1 LVISESVAYQLF
13 GEENPIGNIISYEGY
28 PAGKR
33 DLMVSGVMKDLP
45 ENTHLEIDYLASMVG
60 MDREEDNWGSFKP
73 ISIYGLLKEGQSVS
87 DTEAKFPGLIQR
99 YLSERSDAKALI
111 FELEPLTRIHLYS
124 KAGRQMKA
132 NGNIVYIYL
141 FGGIGLLILLIACIN
156 FINLTTA
163 RSLTRLKEVGVRKVL
178 GADRSQ
184 LIRQFLG
191 ESFVITVFALILA
204 LGMVEVFLPVFQTI
218 TGKTVLESFW
228 NEPIIWALTVVL
240 TLLVS
245 LVSGAYPAFFI
256 SKFKPV
262 ESFRKKPSQLK
273 PGKWNLSVRSSLV
286 VVQFCISIGLI
297 TGVIVVISQLSYL
310 REKDLGFHKEHVL
323 VVPWGK
329 NERPFLSQ
337 LEQNPQIIDYAISQ
351 NLPVNTRNYDGRS
364 VNPEGMPK
372 TIADAISVQSC
383 ITDAGFI
390 PTYGIELIAGRNFS
404 KKLITDSASF
414 IINETAVKTFGW
426 ESPEAAIGKELR
438 WSGSFDGHV
447 IGVVKDFHLESMH
460 ESIDPLVMLTEP
472 TYNWWKGFI
481 SLRLKPENLTETL
494 TFVENNW
501 RNLNPDGVYDYFFI
515 DDSFQQLHEADQ
527 RFGNIVGYFAFL
539 AIVIACIGL
548 FGLIAFAAERRRK
561 EMGIRKVLGASVKDL
576 IWLITREFFFF
587 ILIASILAIPA
598 SWYLLNSWLGSFAY
612 HIDLGIQNYFLS
624 AGLTFFIGWLVMSY
638 QSFAVARLNPVESL
652 RDE

>member
-1 LVISESVAYQLF
+1 
-13 GEENPIGNIISYEGY
+13 
-28 PAGKR
+28 
-33 DLMVSGVMKDLP
+33 M
-45 ENTHLEIDYLASMVG
+45 
-60 MDREEDNWGSFKP
+60 
-73 ISIYGLLKEGQSVS
+73 
-87 DTEAKFPGLIQR
+87 
-99 YLSERSDAKALI
+99 
-111 FELEPLTRIHLYS
+111 TRIHLYS

-156 FINLTTA
+156 FVNLTTA

-204 LGMVEVFLPVFQTI
+204 LGIVEVFLPVFQTI

-228 NEPIIWALTVVL
+228 NEPIIWALIVVL

-273 PGKWNLSVRSSLV
+273 SGKWNLSVRSSLV

-329 NERPFLSQ
+329 NEKPFLSQ

-404 KKLITDSASF
+404 EKLITDSASF

-460 ESIDPLVMLTEP
+460 EAIDPLVMLTEP
-472 TYNWWKGFI
+472 KYNWWKGFI
-481 SLRLKPENLTETL
+481 SLRLKPENLTGTL

-587 ILIASILAIPA
+587 ILIAAILAIPA